1 MPLGRTWIALGLLL
15 AAPIIP
21 AQSLIAQ
28 DATPP
33 AVAPVMPH
41 HKTHK
46 TLKPLVLPPMP
57 SGPLR
62 QLPMDQIPAA
72 PAQVNYEN
80 GLLTIAAQNSNLGE
94 ILREVRKLTGASI
107 EIPPGSGANERVVA
121 HLGPGAPRDVLAG
134 LLNGS
139 SFNYVVVGSITD
151 PTAISSV
158 ILTQKSSVAGETQT
172 AAVNQNDNQN
182 VYQNNPVPM
191 QPMHPSR
198 FPQPGMMNQPN
209 MMNPGG
215 GSTPPGV
222 AQPTADD
229 DDTKDDDDKDDDDS
243 ADGQPAVAQPGSPDA
258 NSQQTVDPEQPNAG
272 PKTPEQIMDMLR
284 RQQQPGALPQQQQNP
299 PPQQ

>member
-21 AQSLIAQ
+21 AQCLLAQ
-28 DATPP
+28 DVAAPTNPP
-33 AVAPVMPH
+33 ASASAKPH
-41 HKTHK
+41 HKTRK

-62 QLPMDQIPAA
+62 QLPMEQIPAT
-72 PAQVNYEN
+72 PAKVSYEN

-94 ILREVRKLTGASI
+94 ILREVRKLTGAAI
-107 EIPPGSGANERVVA
+107 EIPPGSAANERVVA
-121 HLGPGAPRDVLAG
+121 HLGPGAPRDVLSG

-139 SFNYVVVGSITD
+139 SFNYVVVGSMTD

-158 ILTQKSSVAGETQT
+158 ILTQKASAAGETQT
-172 AAVNQNDNQN
+172 AAVNQNDSPN
-182 VYQNNPVPM
+182 VYQNNPPPM

-198 FPQPGMMNQPN
+198 FPQPGMMNQQN
-209 MMNPGG
+209 LMNPG
-215 GSTPPGV
+215 TPPGV
-222 AQPTADD
+222 ATPTADD
-229 DDTKDDDDKDDDDS
+229 DDTKDDDDKDDDD
-243 ADGQPAVAQPGSPDA
+243 AETPAVAQPATPDP
-258 NSQQTVDPEQPNAG
+258 NTQQVVDPEQPNAG

-284 RQQQPGALPQQQQNP
+284 RQQQPGALPQQQNP